1 MAALHPTAPQCLP
14 SNADEH
20 MVDLLAS
27 DLIVAV
33 PAPVIDVLA
42 LKPGTVPANRRPLSW
57 QTPVTLSELSLATLL
72 TNGPMTWSP
81 RECCEIRHPAR
92 A

>member
-42 LKPGTVPANRRPLSW
+42 LKPGTSKS
-57 QTPVTLSELSLATLL
+57 QTIVMADTGDS
-72 TNGPMTWSP
+72 
-81 RECCEIRHPAR
+81 I
-92 A
+92 